1 MRRHA
6 LFTSAPFVGHLG
18 PLLAQADELVH
29 RGWRVSVACLEDGR
43 RLVTEHAGVDF
54 LSLGTADIRL
64 DEIDALRTKITEE
77 RSFSRSM
84 LTIIKT
90 LGRGWTDAYDR
101 TLAILQ
107 EQNPDIVI
115 ADLSS
120 TAAISAAETSSL
132 TCVINNPDLLTVLPH
147 GLLPPAPDVP
157 LLLSGKS
164 RRSLTRLD
172 RWSYPL
178 QRMAS
183 VWLTGL
189 IVARPL
195 NAARHQRGLPGIDFQ
210 RWFDDKLILVDSAFG
225 LEYPRPLPPNVQ
237 MVGPMQTSDASELP
251 ADYARWFEQGPP
263 VVFANLGTIA
273 RPWPELLQRMAAAF
287 VAEDFRVLWVVPEEV
302 QSLLPA
308 GVAANIRIERWVPSQ
323 TGVLHHPNVRAFVSH
338 CGVNSVHES
347 ILGGTP
353 VVGIPLFAAQG
364 DMALRVE
371 DAGVGSRLDK
381 HRFTPEQLRT
391 RIRQAIQSD
400 AFRAQIAVLRETFV
414 LAGGASRA
422 ADLIEAAAAQAPLPL
437 GKRLG

>member
-6 LFTSAPFVGHLG
+6 LFTSPPFVGHLG
-18 PLLAQADELVH
+18 PLLVQADELVH
-29 RGWRVSVACLEDGR
+29 RGWHVSVACLEDGHQ
-43 RLVTEHAGVDF
+43 LVSQHAGVEF
-54 LSLGTADIRL
+54 LSLGTADIRQE
-64 DEIDALRTKITEE
+64 EIDALRTKITEE

-84 LTIIKT
+84 LTIITT

-101 TLAILQ
+101 TLAILY
-107 EQNPDIVI
+107 EQKPDVVV

-120 TAAISAAETSSL
+120 TAAISAAETSGL
-132 TCVINNPDLLTVLPH
+132 TCVINNPDLLTVLPQ

-178 QRMAS
+178 QRMVS
-183 VWLTGL
+183 VWLTKL

-195 NAARHQRGLPGIDFQ
+195 NAARHQRRLPGIDFQ

-251 ADYARWFEQGPP
+251 ADYSSWLEHGPP
-263 VVFANLGTIA
+263 VVFVNLGTIS
-273 RPWPELLQRMAAAF
+273 RPWPALLWRMAAAF
-287 VAEDFRVLWVVPEEV
+287 VADDFRVLWVVPEDV
-302 QSLLPA
+302 QSLLPPSRGA
-308 GVAANIRIERWVPSQ
+308 SIRIERWVPSQ
-323 TGVLHHPNVRAFVSH
+323 AGVLQHPNVRAFVSH

-347 ILGGTP
+347 ILADTP

-381 HRFTPEQLRT
+381 HRFTPEQLRA
-391 RIRQAIQSD
+391 RIRQAIASD
-400 AFRAQIAVLRETFV
+400 AFRANMAVLRQTFV
-414 LAGGASRA
+414 LAGGVSRA
-422 ADLIEAAAAQAPLPL
+422 ADLIEDAAP
-437 GKRLG
+437 